1 MPGLLTHHEDSSV
14 RLRQPTRSACWT
26 VAICVL
32 AWNCGT
38 SGKPLNLHDRIVA
51 ARTSQYCRA
60 PDSCY
65 NPIVLALETGYFVT
79 TFVGS
84 KPQHANVPSMG
95 LAKYLES
102 LPMQGWPRGPSI
114 ELTQTDDVSNAPTLY
129 RSFSSA
135 QQICRSMGL
144 EVQVRP
150 GG

>member
-1 MPGLLTHHEDSSV
+1 MNARRSFASG
-14 RLRQPTRSACWT
+14 RLA
-26 VAICVL
+26 VATCLI
-32 AWNCGT
+32 AWSCGT
-38 SGKPLNLHDRIVA
+38 SGKTLGLHDRIVA

-60 PDSCY
+60 PGACY
-65 NPIVLALETGYFVT
+65 NPIVLALETGYDVT

-84 KPQHANVPSMG
+84 EPKRASVPPSE

-102 LPMQGWPRGPSI
+102 LPMQVWPLGPMI
-114 ELTQTDDVSNAPTLY
+114 ELTQTDEVTDAPTLY
-129 RSFSSA
+129 KNFSRA